1 MLIYTLKYIRY
12 MNKEKTLV
20 IGGTG
25 SLGKILVEKLVKNG
39 NDVISTSTIK
49 KKNDTSY
56 LNFEDK
62 KSIKKLSQS
71 IDQINH
77 LIFASGY
84 EPKLNLEKYD
94 NSHAAKM
101 LNIHV
106 VAPLNL
112 ISQLKD
118 KIINGGSIIFISS
131 VAAYKGSYDPAYAA
145 AKGAIN
151 AMTRSLA
158 KELAPD
164 LRVNAIAPSLV
175 YDSKVYKGMTSDF
188 RTNHLNDTLLNKFLS
203 TNECSDSIMFLM
215 KNNHITG
222 EVLQINGGQYF
233 V

>member
-1 MLIYTLKYIRY
+1 

-25 SLGKILVEKLVKNG
+25 SLGKTLVKKLVKKG
-39 NDVISTSTIK
+39 HDVICTSTSP

-62 KSIKKLSQS
+62 NSIKILSQS
-71 IDQINH
+71 IDKINH
-77 LIFASGY
+77 LIFTSGY
-84 EPKLNLEKYD
+84 EPKLSLEEYD
-94 NSHAAKM
+94 SSHARKM
-101 LNIHV
+101 FNIHV
-106 VAPLNL
+106 ISPLN
-112 ISQLKD
+112 IVSQLKD

-188 RTNHLNDTLLNKFLS
+188 RTNHLNDTLLKKFLS

-215 KNNHITG
+215 NNNHITG
-222 EVLQINGGQYF
+222 EILQINGGQYF